1 VSVFNSANHNTVAAA
16 IAATKTEMEVNQ
28 ARLDSDPAYRTAH
41 FKRVADE
48 LYEKIPGGVPVAHPH
63 RSGQNWAHVH
73 LETTFQGKE
82 EKLIEL
88 IKHKYSHH
96 LGTEHAE
103 VDRNFVGDAKMLD
116 ELRESDFPSSGL
128 RSQVARGDTVILRC
142 CSLSLAVIPWGIIY

>member
-1 VSVFNSANHNTVAAA
+1 MRASSRVPQSPYRGVSVFNSANHNTVAAM
-16 IAATKTEMEVNQ
+16 IATTKTEMEVNQ

-48 LYEKIPGGVPVAHPH
+48 LYKKIPGGVPVAHPH
-63 RSGQNWAHVH
+63 QPGQNWAHVH

-96 LGTEHAE
+96 LGTEH
-103 VDRNFVGDAKMLD
+103 
-116 ELRESDFPSSGL
+116 
-128 RSQVARGDTVILRC
+128 VAQHKCKRH
-142 CSLSLAVIPWGIIY
+142 PWP